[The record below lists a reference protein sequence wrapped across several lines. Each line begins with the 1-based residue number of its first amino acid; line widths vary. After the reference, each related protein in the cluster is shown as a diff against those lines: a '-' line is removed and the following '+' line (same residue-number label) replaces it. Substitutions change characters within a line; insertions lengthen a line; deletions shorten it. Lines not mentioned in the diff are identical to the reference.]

1 VHNLSIAILN
11 LTAGNESARIEQEW
25 LGSGSAAQ
33 LKSDNSPIA
42 DSTPLTLRSFSG
54 LFVITGSVS
63 ASMTVISIARS
74 VYAKYSRAR
83 GSVPQDENGGSVRH
97 GEFRALQNDTGNG
110 FMPDQLLH
118 LEVRDSSS
126 QNAHG
131 SGGSTGDEE
140 AGPVRG
146 SMPNGSVP
154 EVCIQIEMSDTG
166 QGVGRG
172 NSR

>member
-1 VHNLSIAILN
+1 MHNLSIAILN

-42 DSTPLTLRSFSG
+42 DSKPLTLRSFSG

-63 ASMTVISIARS
+63 ASMTVIGIARS
-74 VYAKYSRAR
+74 VYAKYFRVR
-83 GSVPQDENGGSVRH
+83 GSASQDENGGSVRH

-131 SGGSTGDEE
+131 SGGSTTGDEE
-140 AGPVRG
+140 AGPVQG

-154 EVCIQIEMSDTG
+154 EVRIQIEMSDTG
-166 QGVGRG
+166 HGVGRG
-172 NSR
+172 L

>member
-1 VHNLSIAILN
+1 MHDLSIAILN
-11 LTAGNESARIEQEW
+11 LTAGKESARIEQEW
-25 LGSGSAAQ
+25 LGSAAQ
-33 LKSDNSPIA
+33 LKGDNSPIA

-74 VYAKYSRAR
+74 VYAKYSRVR

-97 GEFRALQNDTGNG
+97 GESRALQNDTGNG

-140 AGPVRG
+140 AGPVQG

-154 EVCIQIEMSDTG
+154 EVRIPIEMSDTG
-166 QGVGRG
+166 HGVGRG
-172 NSR
+172 L